1 MWKPVSLPYKSDSL
15 PLSAIPTAAEI
26 RACTNIL
33 WDGTRTVVAL
43 NDGVIVKYDGGLDA
57 TEGQNLMYLERF
69 APKVPAPRLYAM
81 FEEDGMTY
89 LIIQRIPGVPLDS
102 IWKALTDSERNG
114 ITAKLIPAFHAMREA
129 ECLWPEFYGGLDA
142 GRVHHWLFYSQ
153 KKRDFRF
160 LGPYYGE
167 DAFIAGMLQNFRVSL
182 ERCDRPDFKASF
194 YEKYFFQVLR
204 GHRPTL
210 THSDFHQ
217 KNILVIE
224 KPRQDN
230 LVLAYATV
238 S

>member
-102 IWKALTDSERNG
+102 IWKALTDSEENG
-114 ITAKLIPAFHAMREA
+114 ITAKLIPVFDAMWDA
-129 ECLWPEFYGGLDA
+129 ECPCPEFYGGLDG
-142 GRVHHWLFYSQ
+142 GRLQHWLFYSH
-153 KKRDFRF
+153 KKRDFKF

-167 DAFIAGMLQNFRVSL
+167 DTFIAGMLQNFSL
-182 ERCDRPDFKASF
+182 P
-194 YEKYFFQVLR
+194 
-204 GHRPTL
+204 
-210 THSDFHQ
+210 
-217 KNILVIE
+217 
-224 KPRQDN
+224 
-230 LVLAYATV
+230 
-238 S
+238 